1 MVKDLSFDEL
11 FAAHYRAVL
20 MILVVHCKIP
30 SNVLARPETRAYVN
44 ELNKGA
50 MALASQ
56 NASLDSF
63 RTASSW
69 RPSIVTANSSSA

>member
-20 MILVVHCKIP
+20 MIVHCKIPGP

-44 ELNKGA
+44 EPNKGA

-69 RPSIVTANSSSA
+69 RPSIVAANSSSA